1 MSQILATLGQAE
13 LEILQIVQE
22 QQPVTVGEL
31 AQRVADD
38 TGKARTTVATM
49 VGRLLEKGYL
59 ARKKIDGK
67 FHYTARVGKTE
78 LMSGLVKSFVETT
91 LGGSVSPFVAYLAE
105 QPNLS
110 PAEIEHLQQLVRDL
124 EPRGKGKRT

>member
-1 MSQILATLGQAE
+1 MPQIPATLGQAE

-78 LMSGLVKSFVETT
+78 LMAGLVKSFVETT

-105 QPNLS
+105 QPNLT
-110 PAEIEHLQQLVRDL
+110 ATEIERLQQLVRDL

>member
-1 MSQILATLGQAE
+1 MSHIPASLGQAE

-22 QQPVTVGEL
+22 QQPITVGEL
-31 AQRVADD
+31 AQKVADD
-38 TGKARTTVATM
+38 SGKARTTVATM
-49 VGRLLEKGYL
+49 VQRLLEKGYL

-78 LMSGLVKSFVETT
+78 LLSGLVKSFVETT
-91 LGGSVSPFVAYLAE
+91 LGGSVSPFVTYLAE

-110 PAEIEHLQQLVRDL
+110 AAEIEHLQKLVREL
-124 EPRGKGKRT
+124 EPRAKGGRA